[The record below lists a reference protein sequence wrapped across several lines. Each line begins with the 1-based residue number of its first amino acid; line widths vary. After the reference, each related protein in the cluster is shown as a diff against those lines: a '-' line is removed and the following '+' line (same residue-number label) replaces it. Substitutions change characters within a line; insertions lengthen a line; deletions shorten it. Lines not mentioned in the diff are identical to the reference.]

1 MTLGSQIKV
10 GMIIKID
17 DELYKVVKTEHVM
30 PGKGVAFMQTRLK
43 NVLNPKKNLDKRF
56 RSSEKV
62 EQVDLIEI
70 QAQYLYNDATN
81 YFFMNTQSYEQ
92 IEVESEVL
100 GEKAVFLVAENSYG
114 ILTYNENPVDVI
126 LPQSVVLEVSFAAP
140 EIKKVTASA
149 SLRPVTVEND
159 LTIQAPSFIKTG
171 DKIRVNTET
180 KEYIER
186 VR

>member
-10 GMIIKID
+10 GMILKLG

-62 EQVDLIEI
+62 DQVDLIEM
-70 QAQYLYNDATN
+70 QAQYLYSDGSN

-92 IEVESEVL
+92 LEVEADIL
-100 GEKAVFLVAENSYG
+100 GEKSVFLIEENSYG
-114 ILTYNENPVDVI
+114 ILTYEEKPVDII
-126 LPQSVVLEVSFAAP
+126 LPQSVVLEVTFAPP

-171 DKIRVNTET
+171 DKVRINTET

>member
-1 MTLGSQIKV
+1 MALGSQIKV
-10 GMIIKID
+10 GMILKLEED
-17 DELYKVVKTEHVM
+17 LYKVVKTEHVM

-70 QAQYLYNDATN
+70 QAQYLYNDSSN
-81 YFFMNTQSYEQ
+81 YFFMNTESYEQ
-92 IEVESEVL
+92 FEVPAETLGDKSTFLIE
-100 GEKAVFLVAENSYG
+100 ENSYG
-114 ILTYNENPVDVI
+114 ILTYDEKPVDVI
-126 LPQSVVLEVSFAAP
+126 LPQSVVLEVVFAAP
-140 EIKKVTASA
+140 EIKKVTASS
-149 SLRPVTVEND
+149 SLRPVTVENN

-171 DKIRVNTET
+171 DKVRINTET

-186 VR
+186 IR